1 MSNDFLLGPINTD
14 LGSIKTFA
22 EQSSLSR
29 ASDGVRSVTQ
39 SDKISQSSFAD
50 TLSSAATDF
59 VQTVNKAEATSIA
72 GLKGDASVY
81 EVATAVM
88 EAERA
93 LRMTV
98 AVRDKIVSAYL
109 DISRMQI

>member
-1 MSNDFLLGPINTD
+1 MNDKFSLAPIDTN
-14 LGSIKTFA
+14 LGSLKTIA
-22 EQSSLSR
+22 DK
-29 ASDGVRSVTQ
+29 AVDGVRAAAEIKDVSKV
-39 SDKISQSSFAD
+39 SFAD
-50 TLSSAATDF
+50 TLAGAAEDF